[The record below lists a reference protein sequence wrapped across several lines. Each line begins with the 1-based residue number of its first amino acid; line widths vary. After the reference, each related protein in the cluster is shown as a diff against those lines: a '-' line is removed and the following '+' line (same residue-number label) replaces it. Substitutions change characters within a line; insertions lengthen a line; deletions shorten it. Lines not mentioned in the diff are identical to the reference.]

1 MDLNDFDVFYV
12 FFYKYNFNTV
22 YIIGEINKKTLGISE
37 VGRLLVN
44 FIPIKVTN
52 FSYKT
57 YVLPII
63 KKMNDKLIPYI
74 VSCEEYDVIN
84 YDMFG
89 NNISHYILTS
99 YKKNEI
105 LPKPFDKFKFNN
117 NGVLT
122 CNNKIVISKYVLM
135 KNLMD
140 FIDIVVPKKVTFLQN
155 TLA

>member
-1 MDLNDFDVFYV
+1 MDLNDFEAFYV

-22 YIIGEINKKTLGISE
+22 YIIGKIDDKILSISE

-44 FIPIKVTN
+44 SIPIKVTN

-57 YVLPII
+57 YILPSI

-74 VSCEEYDVIN
+74 ISCEEYDVIN

-105 LPKPFDKFKFNN
+105 LPKPFGKFKFNN

-122 CNNKIVISKYVLM
+122 CNDKIVISKYVLM

-140 FIDIVVPKKVTFLQN
+140 FIDMVPKKVTFLQN